1 MAVGVCSSRQSL
13 GQRGFA
19 AHPAMAP
26 EKNRGGREKEE
37 REGGRVNRS
46 LTQID
51 SNFCIETLKTVNI
64 KVVGNSKI
72 YNFCGQNFIR
82 VMV

>member
-1 MAVGVCSSRQSL
+1 VAHGGLACGSRQWL
-13 GQRGFA
+13 GQRGFAA

-51 SNFCIETLKTVNI
+51 SNFCIETRKMVNT
-64 KVVGNSKI
+64 KVVGNSII
-72 YNFCGQNFIR
+72 YKFRFRRKLI
-82 VMV
+82 